1 MLGFKKLKSSLYAF
15 TRVSIVPMLIP
26 ISLRTPHLYIGP
38 MYVWYNNI
46 LRYVR
51 ESLNSLAK
59 WTPSHIRTWKQKGW
73 TTPFTT
79 TLHVL
84 NSAIIKLSRTM
95 KAFRVYRGTKG
106 GILPPEFW
114 KPNEMNVRGGI
125 ELGFMS
131 TTTKR
136 DVAMKKFAGGDDNKP
151 SLVFEIQMGMVDRG
165 APVQVYRVQ
174 Y

>member
-1 MLGFKKLKSSLYAF
+1 
-15 TRVSIVPMLIP
+15 
-26 ISLRTPHLYIGP
+26 
-38 MYVWYNNI
+38 MYLWYNNI
-46 LRYVR
+46 LRFVR
-51 ESLNSLAK
+51 ESLDSLAQ
-59 WTPSHIRTWKQKGW
+59 WAPSHIRTWKEEGW

-95 KAFRVYRGTKG
+95 AAFRVYRGTKG
-106 GILPPEFW
+106 GILPPQFW

-131 TTTKR
+131 TTTQR
-136 DVAMKKFAGGDDNKP
+136 DVAIKFASGDEDKP

-165 APVQVYRVQ
+165 APVQVCSNAI
-174 Y
+174 